1 MTTSLSRRAAL
12 LGLSS
17 AVALGRASLALAA
30 APTQRRLVVVVLR
43 GRWTGSPPW
52 RRTATPT

>member
-1 MTTSLSRRAAL
+1 MTMPLSRRATL

-30 APTQRRLVVVVLR
+30 APT
-43 GRWTGSPPW
+43 
-52 RRTATPT
+52 